1 MGAVM
6 GTRGATRTMGALG
19 AVMGTRGA
27 TWTMDARGVSQVNA
41 ASLSAR

>member
-19 AVMGTRGA
+19 AVMGTRAMG
-27 TWTMDARGVSQVNA
+27 ARGVSQVNA